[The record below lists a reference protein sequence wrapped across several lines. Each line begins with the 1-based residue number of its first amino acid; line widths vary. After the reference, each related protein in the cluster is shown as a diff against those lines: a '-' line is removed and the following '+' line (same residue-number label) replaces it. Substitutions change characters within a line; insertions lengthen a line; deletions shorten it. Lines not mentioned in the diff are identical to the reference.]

1 MQEYAQSV
9 FLGPTTVRVR
19 STLRCSKSP
28 VHRRLLASTNVEV
41 LREVDYQKD
50 NAALLH
56 LVYSVC

>member
-1 MQEYAQSV
+1 V
-9 FLGPTTVRVR
+9 D
-19 STLRCSKSP
+19 
-28 VHRRLLASTNVEV
+28 RRLLASTNVEV